1 MGQLGDLMGQVP
13 EGFGRAERSMRDA
26 QGQLQRG
33 APSRAL
39 RPQMEALDQM
49 RSAARDAMR
58 QMMER
63 FGQAE
68 GEGAGEDA
76 FNQQQAEDRDP
87 LGRGPDGSNGTLSDS
102 YQRVPQVGEGQLLR
116 SQEILDELIRR
127 LGERSRP
134 TVERDYLERLLRR
147 F

>member
-1 MGQLGDLMGQVP
+1 
-13 EGFGRAERSMRDA
+13 
-26 QGQLQRG
+26 LQRG

-49 RSAARDAMR
+49 RSAARDAMN

-68 GEGAGEDA
+68 GEGAGDDA
-76 FNQQQAEDRDP
+76 FNQAQDENRDP
-87 LGRGPDGSNGTLSDS
+87 LGRGPDGANGTMSDTF
-102 YQRVPQVGEGQLLR
+102 QRVPQVGEGQLLR

-127 LGERSRP
+127 LGERNRP